1 MRKSELAALSKLL
14 AWTAFL
20 ATIVVTPW
28 YTVDPINV
36 PKLGIISLG
45 GFMCLGI
52 LGANRKFLGQAK
64 FRIVLVCALLFV
76 LDLFLV
82 FFIAGTNPTQ
92 EFFGAYGRST
102 GLLAYLSLSLLFVAA
117 VVGYSDELLEKI
129 KRALLLAGAVSLL
142 YGLIQVLGMDP
153 IKWVNQYSPVI
164 GFLGNPNFQ
173 SSFLG
178 LSAVLSLALMLGALK
193 NPLSLFGYVTYQL
206 VSLFVIVKTNSQQGL
221 LVFAGGA
228 GIVLVLWIRTTRVKF
243 LALPSYVISAC
254 GFILVTLG
262 SLNSGPL
269 ASLLYKESVTYRG
282 DYWGAGVKMG
292 LENPIFGVG
301 IDSFGDWYRR
311 ARSVEAT
318 LRRGPEVTSN
328 AAHNV
333 VIDFFAYGGFPL
345 AMIYLS
351 MMFLVLRSS
360 YLVIKRAHSYNP
372 TFIGL
377 VAVWVA
383 YQAQSI
389 ISLNQLG
396 LAVWGWIISGLIIG
410 YEINTR
416 GEQHGVNAAASASK
430 DKKAV
435 KSSIEELSPLT
446 VVGIFLGL
454 VAGALLV
461 MPAVIVSSQHKSAMG
476 SGRIESIVDVA
487 YRWPTDPMRMGQAAL
502 ILQANKQ
509 SAESL
514 TLTLDAAKKFPSEFD
529 IWQILAQAPNATKAQ
544 VAEAKLQMKRL
555 DPNNPNLK

>member
-1 MRKSELAALSKLL
+1 MRRSELTALSKLL
-14 AWTAFL
+14 AGTAFL
-20 ATIVVTPW
+20 ATIFVTPW
-28 YTVDPINV
+28 YTIDPINV

-45 GFMCLGI
+45 GFMCLGVVI
-52 LGANRKFLGQAK
+52 TNRKFLSQAR
-64 FRIVLVCALLFV
+64 FRTTLVCVLLFI

-153 IKWVNQYSPVI
+153 IKWANQYSPVI

-193 NPLSLFGYVTYQL
+193 NPLILFGYATYQL

-228 GIVLVLWIRTTRVKF
+228 GVVLVLWIRTTRFKF
-243 LALPSYVISAC
+243 LAIPVYVISVC
-254 GFILVTLG
+254 GFVFLTLG

-269 ASLLYKESVTYRG
+269 ASLLYKDSVTYRG
-282 DYWGAGVKMG
+282 DYWRAGVKMG

-301 IDSFGDWYRR
+301 LDSYGDWYRR

-318 LRRGPEVTSN
+318 LRRGPEITSN

-345 AMIYLS
+345 AIIYLS
-351 MMFLVLRSS
+351 LMFLVLRSC
-360 YLVIKRAHSYNP
+360 YLVIKRANTYNP
-372 TFIGL
+372 AFIGL

-396 LAVWGWIISGLIIG
+396 LAVWGWIISGLIIV
-410 YEINTR
+410 YEINSR
-416 GEQHGVNAAASASK
+416 DKQGGNEVAHAGKGKSAIK
-430 DKKAV
+430 NGK
-435 KSSIEELSPLT
+435 EELAPLT
-446 VVGIFLGL
+446 VVGTFLGL
-454 VAGALLV
+454 VAGAVLV
-461 MPAVIVSSQHKSAMG
+461 MPIVIASSKHKSALG
-476 SGRIESIVDVA
+476 SGRIQSIIDVA
-487 YRWPTDPMRMGQAAL
+487 YRWPTDPLRMGQVAL
-502 ILQANKQ
+502 ILQENKLG
-509 SAESL
+509 AESL
-514 TLTLDAAKKFPSEFD
+514 TLITEATKKFPSEFK

>member
-1 MRKSELAALSKLL
+1 MRGSELTALSKLL
-14 AWTAFL
+14 AGAAFL

-28 YTVDPINV
+28 YTVDPINL

-52 LGANRKFLGQAK
+52 LGAHRKFLSHAN
-64 FRIVLVCALLFV
+64 FRIVLVCVLLFI

-102 GLLAYLSLSLLFVAA
+102 GLLAYLSLCLLFVAA

-129 KRALLLAGAVSLL
+129 KRALLLAGAFSMA
-142 YGLIQVLGMDP
+142 YGLIQVLDMDP
-153 IKWVNQYSPVI
+153 INWANQYSPVI

-173 SSFLG
+173 SSFLALSGG
-178 LSAVLSLALMLGALK
+178 LSFALMLGAFK
-193 NPLSLFGYVTYQL
+193 NPLLLIGYATYQ
-206 VSLFVIVKTNSQQGL
+206 VVCLFLIVKTNSQQGL

-228 GIVLVLWIRTTRVKF
+228 GVVLVLWLRTTRFTF
-243 LALPSYVISAC
+243 LAVPSYVVSAC

-262 SLNSGPL
+262 SLNVGPL

-301 IDSFGDWYRR
+301 LDSYGDWYRR

-333 VIDFFAYGGFPL
+333 FIDFFAYGGFPL
-345 AMIYLS
+345 AIIYLS
-351 MMFLVLRSS
+351 LMFLVLRSC
-360 YLVIKRAHSYNP
+360 YLVFKRAHTYDP

-410 YEINTR
+410 YEINSR
-416 GEQHGVNAAASASK
+416 GELSGVDAAASATK
-430 DKKAV
+430 GKKAV
-435 KSSIEELSPLT
+435 KSGKEELAPIT
-446 VVGIFLGL
+446 VVGTFLGL
-454 VAGALLV
+454 VVGALLV
-461 MPAVIVSSQHKSAMG
+461 MPAVVASSQHKSALQ
-476 SGRIESIVDVA
+476 SGLVQRIVDVA
-487 YRWPTDPMRMGQAAL
+487 YQWPTDPLRMGQVAL
-502 ILQANKQ
+502 ILQENKLA
-509 SAESL
+509 AESL
-514 TLTLDAAKKFPSEFD
+514 TLTMDATKKFPNEFK
-529 IWQILAQAPNATKAQ
+529 IWQILAQAPNATEAQ

>member
-76 LDLFLV
+76 LDLLLV

-173 SSFLG
+173 SSFLA

-254 GFILVTLG
+254 GLILVTLG

-269 ASLLYKESVTYRG
+269 ASLLYKESVTFRG

-301 IDSFGDWYRR
+301 MDSYGDWYRR

-351 MMFLVLRSS
+351 LMFLVLRSS
-360 YLVIKRAHSYNP
+360 YLVIKRAHTYNP

-383 YQAQSI
+383 YQAQSR
-389 ISLNQLG
+389 
-396 LAVWGWIISGLIIG
+396 IISGLIIG

-435 KSSIEELSPLT
+435 KSSKEELTPLT

-454 VAGALLV
+454 AAGALLV
-461 MPAVIVSSQHKSAMG
+461 MPAVIISSQHKSAFG